1 MQWGAWGGGGMAVQ
15 VAGFM
20 ERMARMGLGVL
31 PPPRGLAALARA
43 LKMAWSPC
51 LTQGPPVT
59 IGAPPAACPRA
70 PALCLAGTEPF
81 HSRKV
86 TSLQNIMWRPSLGYY

>member
-20 ERMARMGLGVL
+20 ERMKRMGLGVL
-31 PPPRGLAALARA
+31 PPPQGLAALARA

-51 LTQGPPVT
+51 LTQGPPITV
-59 IGAPPAACPRA
+59 GAPLLRA
-70 PALCLAGTEPF
+70 
-81 HSRKV
+81 
-86 TSLQNIMWRPSLGYY
+86 LGRQCCVWLSHYICAR